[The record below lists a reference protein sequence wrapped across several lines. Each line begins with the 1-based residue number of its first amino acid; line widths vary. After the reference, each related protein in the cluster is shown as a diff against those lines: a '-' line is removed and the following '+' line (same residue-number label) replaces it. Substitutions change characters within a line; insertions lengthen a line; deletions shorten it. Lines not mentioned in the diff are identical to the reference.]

1 MSFFTEDNRLESYL
15 KSAKS
20 MIPLLSASI
29 GDALPGITSNFVRRV
44 IRRHRRKA
52 RKAKRAR
59 RKMKRKAR
67 KQRRRAQRDPVTGRF
82 VRS

>member
-1 MSFFTEDNRLESYL
+1 MSFYTPNKLEAYL
-15 KSAKS
+15 KSTKS

-29 GDALPGITSNFVRRV
+29 GDALPSIASNFMRRVVRRS
-44 IRRHRRKA
+44 RRKA

-59 RKMKRKAR
+59 KARKAR
-67 KQRRRAQRDPVTGRF
+67 RAARRSRRVRRDPSTGRF